1 VSELSTKP
9 YLIRAIYDWCAD
21 SNLTPY
27 LAVQVDEYTQVPM
40 GYVKDG
46 KIVLNIS
53 VDAVR
58 NLHMGNE
65 DITCS
70 GRFGGVAHQII
81 VPVAAVIGIFAKESG
96 QGLVFQGQDS
106 APLLSSLD
114 EGGSKNGDDSPGGPS
129 APQGKPK
136 LRVVK

>member
-1 VSELSTKP
+1 MSELSTKP

-21 SNLTPY
+21 SGLTPY

-53 VDAVR
+53 VDAIR

-65 DITCS
+65 DISCS
-70 GRFGGVAHQII
+70 GRFGGVSHQIM
-81 VPVAAVIGIFAKESG
+81 VPMNSVIGIFAKENG
-96 QGLVFQGQDS
+96 QGLVFQGHNSSPTSNPSEENIMNNGEPPDDP
-106 APLLSSLD
+106 AP
-114 EGGSKNGDDSPGGPS
+114 PS
-129 APQGKPK
+129 RPK
-136 LRVVK
+136 LRIVK

>member
-1 VSELSTKP
+1 MSELSTKP

-21 SNLTPY
+21 SGLTPH
-27 LAVQVDEYTQVPM
+27 LAVHVDEYTQVPM

-65 DITCS
+65 DISCS
-70 GRFGGVAHQII
+70 GRFGGVSHQLM
-81 VPVAAVIGIFAKESG
+81 VPISAVMGIFAKENG
-96 QGLVFQGQDS
+96 QGLVFQSQETTPGLTLATDHS
-106 APLLSSLD
+106 
-114 EGGSKNGDDSPGGPS
+114 GDDDDTPGGPPPS
-129 APQGKPK
+129 VKPK

>member
-1 VSELSTKP
+1 MSELSTKP

-21 SNLTPY
+21 SGLTPY
-27 LAVQVDEYTQVPM
+27 LAVQVDEYTQVPVAF
-40 GYVKDG
+40 VKDG

-65 DITCS
+65 DISCS
-70 GRFGGVAHQII
+70 GRFGGVSHQIM
-81 VPVAAVIGIFAKESG
+81 VPITSVLGIFAKENG

-106 APLLSSLD
+106 APTLSVSVENKSD
-114 EGGSKNGDDSPGGPS
+114 GDDRPPSSP

-136 LRVVK
+136 LTVVK

>member
-1 VSELSTKP
+1 MSELSTKP
-9 YLIRAIYDWCAD
+9 YLIRAIYDWCTD
-21 SNLTPY
+21 GGFTPY

-40 GYVKDG
+40 AYVKDG

-65 DITCS
+65 DISCS
-70 GRFGGVAHQII
+70 GRFGGVSHQIM
-81 VPVAAVIGIFAKESG
+81 VPVSAVMGIFAKENG

-106 APLLSSLD
+106 MPILNVAIGAKTD
-114 EGGSKNGDDSPGGPS
+114 GEDDPPGGS

>member
-21 SNLTPY
+21 SGLTPY

-40 GYVKDG
+40 AYVKDG

-65 DITCS
+65 DISCS
-70 GRFGGVAHQII
+70 GRFGGVSHQIM
-81 VPVAAVIGIFAKESG
+81 VPIAAVMGIFAKENG
-96 QGLVFQGQDS
+96 QGLIFQGADS
-106 APLLSSLD
+106 QPILNVPLSSETDGGD
-114 EGGSKNGDDSPGGPS
+114 EPPSGSP
-129 APQGKPK
+129 PQGRPK

>member
-27 LAVQVDEYTQVPM
+27 LAVQVDEYTQVPTA
-40 GYVKDG
+40 YVKDG

-106 APLLSSLD
+106 APLLSSVEESAPKD
-114 EGGSKNGDDSPGGPS
+114 GGDSPGGPS

>member
-1 VSELSTKP
+1 MSELSTKP

-21 SNLTPY
+21 SGLTPY

-46 KIVLNIS
+46 KIVLNVS

-65 DITCS
+65 DISCS
-70 GRFGGVAHQII
+70 GRFGGVSHQIM
-81 VPVAAVIGIFAKESG
+81 VPITSVIGIFAKENG
-96 QGLVFQGQDS
+96 QGLAFQGQDS
-106 APLLSSLD
+106 SPTVSVPVQNKKD
-114 EGGSKNGDDSPGGPS
+114 NPPDDP
-129 APQGKPK
+129 APQGKPR
-136 LRVVK
+136 LRIVK

>member
-1 VSELSTKP
+1 MSEISTKP

-21 SNLTPY
+21 SGLTPY
-27 LAVQVDEYTQVPM
+27 LAVQVDEYTQVPI

-70 GRFGGVAHQII
+70 GRFGGVSHQII
-81 VPVAAVIGIFAKESG
+81 VPIASVMGIFAKENG

-106 APLLSSLD
+106 SPILGVAGENRS
-114 EGGSKNGDDSPGGPS
+114 GDGNDPPDSP

>member
-1 VSELSTKP
+1 MSELSTKP

-21 SNLTPY
+21 SGMTPY

-58 NLHMGNE
+58 SLHMGNE
-65 DITCS
+65 DISCN
-70 GRFGGVAHQII
+70 GRFGGVSHQIM
-81 VPVAAVIGIFAKESG
+81 VPIASVIGIFAKENG

-106 APLLSSLD
+106 SPLLSD
-114 EGGSKNGDDSPGGPS
+114 VVGNKVDGDDKPPSGS

>member
-1 VSELSTKP
+1 VSEISTKP

-21 SNLTPY
+21 SGLTPY

-40 GYVKDG
+40 GYVKEG

-58 NLHMGNE
+58 NLHMGND
-65 DITCS
+65 DISCS
-70 GRFGGVAHQII
+70 GRFGGVSHQII
-81 VPVAAVIGIFAKESG
+81 VPIASVLGIFAKENG

-106 APLLSSLD
+106 SPVLSAAV
-114 EGGSKNGDDSPGGPS
+114 ENNTGGDDGPPNGS
-129 APQGKPK
+129 THQGKPK

>member
-1 VSELSTKP
+1 MSELSTKP

-21 SNLTPY
+21 SGLTPY

-65 DITCS
+65 DISCS
-70 GRFGGVAHQII
+70 GRFGGVSHQIM
-81 VPVAAVIGIFAKESG
+81 VPIAAVLGIFAKENG
-96 QGLVFQGQDS
+96 QGLVFQGPDS
-106 APLLSSLD
+106 APMLSGVIEGKSDDD
-114 EGGSKNGDDSPGGPS
+114 EPPSGPS
-129 APQGKPK
+129 SQGKPK

>member
-1 VSELSTKP
+1 MSELSTKP

-21 SNLTPY
+21 SGLTPY

-40 GYVKDG
+40 AYVKDG

-53 VDAVR
+53 VDAVK

-65 DITCS
+65 DISCS
-70 GRFGGVAHQII
+70 GRFGGVAHQIM
-81 VPVAAVIGIFAKESG
+81 VPIAAVMGIFAKENG
-96 QGLVFQGQDS
+96 QGLIFQGQDS
-106 APLLSSLD
+106 LPILNLPVDAKGGKDDDPPSS
-114 EGGSKNGDDSPGGPS
+114 PS
-129 APQGKPK
+129 PQGKPK